1 MSTVEACS
9 VSVSGTEI
17 VLCLVEWAAV
27 KKPLDRPAVFRTMAS
42 IFPGKHVVLVSKD
55 PLKKDAPA
63 EFFGHAQ
70 LVPLFN
76 GRKVSDFKW
85 QTVKY

>member
-1 MSTVEACS
+1 MSL
-9 VSVSGTEI
+9 SGTEI
-17 VLCLVEWAAV
+17 VLCLVDWASV
-27 KKPLDRPAVFRTMAS
+27 KKPMERPAVFRSMAS
-42 IFPGKHVVLVSKD
+42 VFPGKHVILVSKD

-70 LVPLFN
+70 LVALFN
-76 GRKVSDFKW
+76 GRKVTDFKW